1 MRFSVLPAAEVRRLS
16 RSTLSPIDFVSTA
29 SSTTCHIILG
39 AKAKQMLSVKQLA
52 AIESPWTTMPP
63 VRLGKVPAGL
73 GTADLFV
80 TISDDDRPLVR
91 VDIYGDFSSETFTFQ
106 DALVWCER
114 VFVGFGHRV
123 FVIDPKTRLASEI
136 FLDEVG
142 EGFGYFGDFYAGKD
156 YLLVASG
163 DSLLRL
169 SSDGKVLWSAPN
181 LGLDGVVVTSVQN
194 GTIQGDGE
202 WDPPGGWKP
211 FALRLDSG
219 ELLAG

>member
-91 VDIYGDFSSETFTFQ
+91 VDIYGGFSSETFTFQ
-106 DALVWCER
+106 DALIWCER

-123 FVIDPKTRLASEI
+123 F
-136 FLDEVG
+136 
-142 EGFGYFGDFYAGKD
+142 
-156 YLLVASG
+156 
-163 DSLLRL
+163 
-169 SSDGKVLWSAPN
+169 
-181 LGLDGVVVTSVQN
+181 
-194 GTIQGDGE
+194 
-202 WDPPGGWKP
+202 
-211 FALRLDSG
+211 
-219 ELLAG
+219 